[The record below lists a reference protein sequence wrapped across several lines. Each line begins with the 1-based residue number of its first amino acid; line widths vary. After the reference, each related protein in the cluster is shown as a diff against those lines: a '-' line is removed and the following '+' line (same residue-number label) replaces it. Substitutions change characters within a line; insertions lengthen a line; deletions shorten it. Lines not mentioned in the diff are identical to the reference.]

1 MQVRKS
7 HIVKNDARMYYG
19 NICNSFI
26 LLILYHIVALLENE
40 IMEDHVAD
48 FMPWFL
54 ISQFLSSEKTQDANF
69 PDGVG
74 KWRLHRFPRM
84 SALKLLEIRKIFQI
98 LPMSNESIISYR

>member
-26 LLILYHIVALLENE
+26 HLILYHIVALGENKSE
-40 IMEDHVAD
+40 IMEDHVTWSMWQPD
-48 FMPWFL
+48 FMTWLP
-54 ISQFLSSEKTQDANF
+54 ISQLLSSEKAQFADANF

-74 KWRLHRFPRM
+74 K
-84 SALKLLEIRKIFQI
+84 
-98 LPMSNESIISYR
+98 